1 MDTQVILGK
10 NIRAFREKLGFQQED
25 LADFLGIK
33 RENISYYETGARNV
47 PLAHLKKLSNLFGVT
62 LQDLLSEDLTNR
74 MLNIAFAFRA
84 DEFKNEDLEIISEF
98 RKIVKNY
105 IRLVKLEKMHAQQIQ
120 L

>member
-1 MDTQVILGK
+1 MNTQRILGS
-10 NIRAFREKLGFQQED
+10 NIRAFREKLGLQQKD

-33 RENISYYETGARNV
+33 RENISYYETGTRNI

-62 LQDLLSEDLTNR
+62 LRDLLSEDLTNR

-84 DEFKNEDLEIISEF
+84 DEFKKEDLEIISEF

-105 IRLVKLEKMHAQQIQ
+105 IRLTKLEKIHAQ
-120 L
+120 